1 MVGVVS
7 QEGDGLTI
15 KAKVAIAWLAM
26 LPASGASG
34 ILYRVLF
41 TKDPSVS
48 LALVD
53 VAILALLLT
62 LGYAITTWRPLRGY
76 LLSLVAFAVG
86 GLIVDRITPTVA
98 PSGWVA
104 RMFANTFI
112 QLIPCALLAIS
123 LIGSGL
129 TRRDVFLAKG
139 NMAAPSAMPRW
150 LPPVRWAW
158 LGPFLTLF
166 LAGGLAVQLALTV
179 RPDARLYGRVL
190 QGLPLALGFAAVNA
204 AQEEFRFRAVLLG
217 RLLPVV
223 GTTHALL
230 STSLLFGLAHWFGHP
245 SGPSGVLLA
254 GFAGYMW
261 GKSMVETRGS
271 AWAWLIHGFQDVVI
285 FAFLIMANG

>member
-1 MVGVVS
+1 MS
-7 QEGDGLTI
+7 QEGDGLAI
-15 KAKVAIAWLAM
+15 KGKVAIAWLAM

-34 ILYRVLF
+34 ILHRVLF
-41 TKDPSVS
+41 TNDPSAW
-48 LALVD
+48 LAVVD
-53 VAILALLLT
+53 VAILALLLA
-62 LGYAITTWRPLRGY
+62 LADVITAWRPLRGY
-76 LLSLVAFAVG
+76 FLALVAFATG
-86 GLIVDRITPTVA
+86 SLIVDRIAPTVP

-112 QLIPCALLAIS
+112 QLIPCALLALS
-123 LIGSGL
+123 LSGSDL

-139 NMAAPSAMPRW
+139 NMAAPSRMPRW
-150 LPPVRWAW
+150 LPPIGWAW
-158 LGPFLTLF
+158 LGPLLTLL
-166 LAGGLAVQLALTV
+166 LAGGLTVQLALTV
-179 RPDARLYGRVL
+179 RPDAHMYGRAL

-204 AQEEFRFRAVLLG
+204 AQEEFRFRAVLLA

-223 GTTHALL
+223 GTTHTLL
-230 STSLLFGLAHWFGHP
+230 GTSLLFGLAHWFGHP

>member
-7 QEGDGLTI
+7 QEGDGLAI
-15 KAKVAIAWLAM
+15 KGKVAIAWLAM

-41 TKDPSVS
+41 TKDPSVW

-62 LGYAITTWRPLRGY
+62 LGYAITAWRPLRGY
-76 LLSLVAFAVG
+76 FLSLVAFAVG
-86 GLIVDRITPTVA
+86 SLIVDRITPTVA

-139 NMAAPSAMPRW
+139 NMAAPSSMPRW

-179 RPDARLYGRVL
+179 RPDARMYGRVL

-230 STSLLFGLAHWFGHP
+230 WTSLLFGLAHWFGHP
-245 SGPSGVLLA
+245 SGPLGVLLA